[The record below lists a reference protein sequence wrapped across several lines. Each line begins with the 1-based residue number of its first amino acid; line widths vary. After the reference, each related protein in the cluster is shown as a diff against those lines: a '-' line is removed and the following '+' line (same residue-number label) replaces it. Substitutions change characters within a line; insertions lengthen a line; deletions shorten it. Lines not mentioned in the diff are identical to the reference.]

1 MKRIGATLA
10 RFSEAV
16 LATLLAAMLGMVL
29 VNVVMRYVFGTGI
42 SATEELSRTLF
53 VWLTFGGAVL
63 AAWEGAHLGVETL
76 IERLP
81 PAGRLVCTIVSEL
94 TVLVCCALL
103 LYGTFRQH
111 DVNATNK
118 SLTTGMA
125 MIWVYGVGYV
135 AAIGIGSATAW
146 RLWCAVAQ
154 ALGSTTVEAPPHHT
168 AVEAAAKG
176 ESAL

>member
-1 MKRIGATLA
+1 MKHLVRIGEALLA
-10 RFSEAV
+10 
-16 LATLLAAMLGMVL
+16 LMLAAMLLMVL
-29 VNVVMRYVFGTGI
+29 VNVVMRYGFGSGL

-53 VWLTFGGAVL
+53 VWLVFGGAVM
-63 AAWEGAHLGVETL
+63 AAWEGTHLGVDTL
-76 IERLP
+76 IEHLP
-81 PAGRLVCTIVSEL
+81 PGGRLACTIVSEA

-125 MIWVYGVGYV
+125 MIWVYGIGYV
-135 AAIGIGSATAW
+135 AAIGIGLATAW

-154 ALGSTTVEAPPHHT
+154 AFGSTAVHAPPHHT
-168 AVEAAAKG
+168 AVEAVAKG
-176 ESAL
+176 EAAL